1 MAPLNLPVG
10 PAGIAVSIQ
19 PAVLLN
25 ICDAYIR
32 RNDGQARVIGTLLGA
47 VTDGVVDVR
56 NCYAVP
62 HNETNDQARAG
73 SRSLATVLILPL
85 PLLYDQALLLSL
97 LLNCQQR
104 PVRGCLCCAG
114 TCEGPQRRRLCLCCR
129 WLWT

>member
-47 VTDGVVDVR
+47 ITDGVVDVR

-62 HNETNDQARAG
+62 HNETNDQARADSG
-73 SRSLATVLILPL
+73 SLAYVLILPL
-85 PLLYDQALLLSL
+85 PLLYDQALLHSFI
-97 LLNCQQR
+97 LNCQQR
-104 PVRGCLCCAG
+104 QL
-114 TCEGPQRRRLCLCCR
+114 
-129 WLWT
+129 

>member
-25 ICDAYIR
+25 ICDAYVR

-47 VTDGVVDVR
+47 ITDGVVDIR

-73 SRSLATVLILPL
+73 SRGFVDKPVHLSGALPL
-85 PLLYDQALLLSL
+85 FLDKGVLSPAK
-97 LLNCQQR
+97 C
-104 PVRGCLCCAG
+104 
-114 TCEGPQRRRLCLCCR
+114 
-129 WLWT
+129 

>member
-10 PAGIAVSIQ
+10 PAGIAVSVQ

-47 VTDGVVDVR
+47 ITDGVVDIR

-62 HNETNDQARAG
+62 HNETNDQARPG
-73 SRSLATVLILPL
+73 SRSFAFCAPHLSTHCHFCATKRCSSASSLSAK
-85 PLLYDQALLLSL
+85 QAC
-97 LLNCQQR
+97 NR
-104 PVRGCLCCAG
+104 PFSYSSA
-114 TCEGPQRRRLCLCCR
+114 
-129 WLWT
+129 

>member
-47 VTDGVVDVR
+47 ITDGVVDVR

-73 SRSLATVLILPL
+73 SRSLACLFFPQVCLWCMRTPCSQFTPQLPAEACMSLFVL
-85 PLLYDQALLLSL
+85 
-97 LLNCQQR
+97 C
-104 PVRGCLCCAG
+104 
-114 TCEGPQRRRLCLCCR
+114 
-129 WLWT
+129 

>member
-47 VTDGVVDVR
+47 ITDGVVDVR

-73 SRSLATVLILPL
+73 SRSLAYVLILPL
-85 PLLYDQALLLSL
+85 PWS
-97 LLNCQQR
+97 
-104 PVRGCLCCAG
+104 
-114 TCEGPQRRRLCLCCR
+114 TTRRCSSV
-129 WLWT
+129 